1 VFAILMFSLAG
12 IPPLAG
18 FFAKFYV
25 FLAAV
30 REGLWPLAIIGVLAS
45 VVGAYYYVRIVKIMF
60 FDQPRERFAA
70 IQPKAGLV
78 MAVAGLGI
86 LLYVVYPAPLVE
98 AAGAAVK
105 SLF

>member
-1 VFAILMFSLAG
+1 
-12 IPPLAG
+12 
-18 FFAKFYV
+18 
-25 FLAAV
+25 
-30 REGLWPLAIIGVLAS
+30 VLAS

-70 IQPKAGLV
+70 IPAKAGLV
-78 MAVAGLGI
+78 MGLAGAYI
-86 LLYVVYPAPLVE
+86 VFYVVLWPASLVD

>member
-1 VFAILMFSLAG
+1 M
-12 IPPLAG
+12 
-18 FFAKFYV
+18 
-25 FLAAV
+25 AAV
-30 REGLWPLAIIGVLAS
+30 GEGLWPLAIIGVLAS

-60 FDQPRERFAA
+60 FDQPRERFAS

-78 MAVAGLGI
+78 MTVAGLSV